1 MSKKQLTI
9 NDIGDSGYKILSALS
24 KWMMVSDI
32 AKETGLSKTTVR
44 RVIQRLETF
53 GLVYDELQYPEDK
66 LSPLCHYSNVQS
78 KHFHTTKEGRD
89 FLNRENNN
97 PPKSEQQK
105 TIVAASV
112 MNPVALQNVIN
123 DIDYCNFY
131 SSSIAEQP
139 SHDSI
144 VKWLR
149 QKAQE
154 FNAMADDLSVYEE

>member
-1 MSKKQLTI
+1 MSKKQLSI

-32 AKETGLSKTTVR
+32 ANETRLSKTTVR

-53 GLVYDELQYPEDK
+53 GLVYDELQYSEDNQ
-66 LSPLCHYSNVQS
+66 NVQS
-78 KHFHTTKEGRD
+78 KHFNITKEGRA
-89 FLNRENNN
+89 FLKRSNNN
-97 PPKSEQQK
+97 LPKSEQQK

-112 MNPVALQNVIN
+112 MNPVVLQNVID
-123 DIDYCNFY
+123 DITYDAP
-131 SSSIAEQP
+131 SIVAQP
-139 SHDSI
+139 SPGSI

>member
-1 MSKKQLTI
+1 MSKKQLSI

-32 AKETGLSKTTVR
+32 AIETGLSKTTVR

-53 GLVYDELQYPEDK
+53 GLVCDELQYSEDN
-66 LSPLCHYSNVQS
+66 PNVQS
-78 KHFHTTKEGRD
+78 KHFNITKEGHA
-89 FLNRENNN
+89 FLKRSNNN

-112 MNPVALQNVIN
+112 MNPVALQNIIN

-131 SSSIAEQP
+131 SSSIAAQP
-139 SHDSI
+139 SPGSI

-154 FNAMADDLSVYEE
+154 FNAMADNLSVYEE

>member
-1 MSKKQLTI
+1 MSKKQLSI

-24 KWMMVSDI
+24 RWMMVSDI
-32 AKETGLSKTTVR
+32 ANETRLSKTTVR

-53 GLVYDELQYPEDK
+53 GLVYDELQYSEDNQ
-66 LSPLCHYSNVQS
+66 NVQS
-78 KHFHTTKEGRD
+78 KHFNITKEGRA
-89 FLNRENNN
+89 FLKRSNNN
-97 PPKSEQQK
+97 LPKSEQQK

-112 MNPVALQNVIN
+112 MNPVVLQNVID

-131 SSSIAEQP
+131 SSSIAVQP
-139 SHDSI
+139 SPDSI